1 LKFVQYFHIVM
12 IGNGNTYNKYY
23 TDVVGF
29 VAAFYELRSV
39 IKHAT
44 NKTKMRPGD
53 IIDHYHM
60 IAMLY

>member
-1 LKFVQYFHIVM
+1 M

-23 TDVVGF
+23 TNVVGF
-29 VAAFYELRSV
+29 VAVFYEHRSF

-53 IIDHYHM
+53 KN
-60 IAMLY
+60 